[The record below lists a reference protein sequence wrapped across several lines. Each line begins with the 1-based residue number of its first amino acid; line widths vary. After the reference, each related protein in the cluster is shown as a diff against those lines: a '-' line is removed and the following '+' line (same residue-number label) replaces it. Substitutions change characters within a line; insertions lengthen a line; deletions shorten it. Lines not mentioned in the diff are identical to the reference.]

1 MLLVRWIPD
10 SRYIGFQITCQ
21 WNLDS
26 GFLFIVTVTDSWFPS
41 GAEKRIPKPMI
52 PGLHK
57 QKWLDSFFLSKDY
70 LSCVLLYHFVFLYVS
85 FFVLSFFFA
94 KRELMPDIILII
106 FFTFIPLS
114 LHQVRK
120 DIGHK
125 AIALPFLHLVITV
138 NPLLSPLSQINAL
151 FNNPG
156 PLLST

>member
-1 MLLVRWIPD
+1 
-10 SRYIGFQITCQ
+10 
-21 WNLDS
+21 
-26 GFLFIVTVTDSWFPS
+26 
-41 GAEKRIPKPMI
+41 MI
-52 PGLHK
+52 PGLLK
-57 QKWLDSFFLSKDY
+57 QKWSDSFFFPKITFL
-70 LSCVLLYHFVFLYVS
+70 VFFFIIS
-85 FFVLSFFFA
+85 FFYMLASSSFLFFFA
-94 KRELMPDIILII
+94 KRELMPDIILTI

-156 PLLST
+156 PVLST